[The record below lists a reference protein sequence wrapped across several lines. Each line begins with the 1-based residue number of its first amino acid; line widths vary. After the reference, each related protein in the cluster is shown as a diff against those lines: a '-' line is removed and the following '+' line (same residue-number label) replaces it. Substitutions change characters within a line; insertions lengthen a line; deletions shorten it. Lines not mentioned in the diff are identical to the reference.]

1 MKSILLKLP
10 DGQEEKFAQK
20 LAELMKECGAS
31 AQITTPEAEQYE
43 PEEGDF
49 VAFADDSCDEPY
61 IGIFKGW
68 YCDSRDKIVCYAHI
82 TDEGELLEEEEYW
95 NADTILRPASDEEKE
110 RLVKALAKDKK
121 RWNPETKGF
130 DECESYEAIRTF
142 EDACHDLNRRAEAG
156 DEISALLLSDYESN
170 ADNIKMPET
179 LAYMKLCIV
188 ARAINEGWEPKF
200 TKDEYRYYP
209 WFYLYTQEEIDA
221 MSEENRANVLFVGG
235 GANYGASCGVSSAT
249 SHAGFSYSTSY
260 IGARLAFYDSRRAK
274 YAGRQF
280 IELYA
285 ALNFRAVETGNEKSE

>member
-1 MKSILLKLP
+1 MKQVVFNVPEERADDIIEKLEALFGVKVE
-10 DGQEEKFAQK
+10 DEEK
-20 LAELMKECGAS
+20 
-31 AQITTPEAEQYE
+31 YE

-95 NADTILRPASDEEKE
+95 NADVIFRPATDEEKE
-110 RLVKALAKDKK
+110 RLISALAKDKR
-121 RWNPETKGF
+121 RWNPETKEF
-130 DECESYEAIRTF
+130 EACYSYEVIRTF
-142 EDACHDLNRRAEAG
+142 EDAFSAVNVRAEAG
-156 DEISALLLSDYESN
+156 DELARDLITDLQFNSPRTPDLL
-170 ADNIKMPET
+170 AFIK
-179 LAYMKLCIV
+179 LRIV
-188 ARAINEGWEPKF
+188 AYAINEGWEPKF

-209 WFYLYTQEEIDA
+209 YFYLYTQEEIDA
-221 MSEENRANVLFVGG
+221 MSEEDRANVLFVGG
-235 GANYGASCGVSSAT
+235 SAT
-249 SHAGFSYSTSY
+249 SGALCGLAFSHSFNDFSYSWTI

-285 ALNFRAVETGNEKSE
+285 ALNFRAVETGNGKSETE